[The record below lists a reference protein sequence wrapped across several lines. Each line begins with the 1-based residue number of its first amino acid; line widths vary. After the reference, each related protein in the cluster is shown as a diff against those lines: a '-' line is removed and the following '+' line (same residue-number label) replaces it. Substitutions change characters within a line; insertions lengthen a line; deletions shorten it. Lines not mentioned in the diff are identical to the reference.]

1 MRHLLVAVDFSQ
13 HTPRVMEVA
22 EKLAREFDCPMRL
35 VHVDDIEEPN
45 FQEMVEIKDNEKKME
60 ELAARMRSVG
70 PEASAV
76 AKRGPVIET
85 LLEEIRLH
93 DIEHIVAG
101 THGHSAAKELFLGSV
116 TKELLRNCALPL
128 TLVPRQERG
137 WMRMQPAI

>member
-1 MRHLLVAVDFSQ
+1 MIL
-13 HTPRVMEVA
+13 EN
-22 EKLAREFDCPMRL
+22 EK
-35 VHVDDIEEPN
+35 
-45 FQEMVEIKDNEKKME
+45 KKME

-70 PEASAV
+70 LEASAV

-116 TKELLRNCALPL
+116 TKDLLRNCALPL